1 VNRRRYLAALATA
14 SLGVAAGCS
23 SLGGPGARRDGGD
36 GTTATGAGTA
46 TRETATP
53 TAEPPPTADIS
64 IPVSESDLDRAAP
77 RDAIPAIT
85 DPVFGADWSG
95 VEYEIERDD
104 GNVTHTPRLS
114 FEDRVI
120 GVIRDGEPRA
130 YPLKLLDW
138 HEVVNDAFAGPLLV
152 TYCPVC
158 KSALVAERTVD
169 GEPAEFGVS
178 GFLYRANLVLYDDRT
193 ESLWSQLLATA
204 IRGPAAG
211 TELSLVPST
220 VTSWGRW
227 RAENGDTT
235 VLLPPPESDT
245 VLGGVRYN
253 YNLDVYGRRRRI
265 AERYPDYGPLGG
277 LEWTD
282 ERLRRRAVVLGV
294 SVGDEAVAYP
304 ARAVAAEGPIEDE
317 VGGRPI
323 VVAQGPDDSLV
334 AYDRRVRGELLSFA
348 DGADWHLRAGGSTW
362 SVVDGEAADGP
373 HEGQRLTRIEG
384 ARQLYWAAWLQFNPE
399 TVVFGRDDGA

>member
-1 VNRRRYLAALATA
+1 VNRRRYLAALSAVA
-14 SLGVAAGCS
+14 VGGAAGCS
-23 SLGGPGARRDGGD
+23 ALDARVGPTGDDGSETTESGAREATSP
-36 GTTATGAGTA
+36 TTAA
-46 TRETATP
+46 
-53 TAEPPPTADIS
+53 PPPAEDIS
-64 IPVSESDLDRAAP
+64 IPVAESELDRAAP

-85 DPVFGADWSG
+85 DPVFGEDWSG
-95 VEYEIERDD
+95 VEYEIERED
-104 GNVTHTPRLS
+104 GSATQTPRLS

-120 GVIRDGEPRA
+120 GVVRDGEARA

-138 HEVVNDAFAGPLLV
+138 HEVVNDEFGGPLLV

-158 KSALVAERTVD
+158 DSALVADRAVD
-169 GEPAEFGVS
+169 GEATTFGVS
-178 GFLYRANLVLYDDRT
+178 GFLYRANLVLYDAHT

-204 IRGPAAG
+204 IRGSAAG
-211 TELSLVPST
+211 SELSLVPST

-227 RAENGDTT
+227 RAENGDTE
-235 VLLPPPESDT
+235 VLLPPPVSDT

-253 YNLDVYGRRRRI
+253 YSLDVYGRKRRV
-265 AERYPDYGPLGG
+265 AERYPDYGPLGS

-282 ERLRRRAVVLGV
+282 ERLRRRTPVLGV
-294 SVGDEAVAYP
+294 SAGEEAIAYP

-334 AYDRRVRGELLSFA
+334 AYDRRFDGELLSFA
-348 DGADWHLRAGGSTW
+348 DADDWHLRAGGSTW

-373 HEGQRLTRIEG
+373 HEGKRLRRVDG
-384 ARQLYWAAWLQFNPE
+384 ARRLYWAAWLQFHPE
-399 TVVFGRDDGA
+399 TTVFGVDG

>member
-1 VNRRRYLAALATA
+1 MNRRRYLAALTSVSVGA
-14 SLGVAAGCS
+14 VAGCS
-23 SLGGPGARRDGGD
+23 SLRSNASPPGADDGE
-36 GTTATGAGTA
+36 TTATA
-46 TRETATP
+46 TREPVAPTTAG
-53 TAEPPPTADIS
+53 PPAAADIS
-64 IPVSESDLDRAAP
+64 IPVSESELDRAAP

-85 DPVFGADWSG
+85 DPVFGEDWSG
-95 VEYEIERDD
+95 VEYEIERED
-104 GNVTHTPRLS
+104 GSVTHTPRLS

-120 GVIRDGEPRA
+120 GVVRDGEARA

-138 HEVVNDAFAGPLLV
+138 HEVVNDGFAGPLLV

-158 KSALVAERTVD
+158 NSALVADRGVD
-169 GEPAEFGVS
+169 GEPTRFGVS
-178 GFLYRANLVLYDDRT
+178 GFLYRANLVMYDDRT

-204 IRGPAAG
+204 IRGPVAG

-253 YNLDVYGRRRRI
+253 YDLDIYGRKRRV
-265 AERYPDYGPLGG
+265 AERYPDTGPLGS
-277 LEWTD
+277 LKWTD
-282 ERLRRRAVVLGV
+282 DRLRRRTPVLGV
-294 SVGDEAVAYP
+294 SAAGEAVAYP
-304 ARAVAAEGPIEDE
+304 ARAVAAEGPVADA

-334 AYDRRVRGELLSFA
+334 AYDRRFDGELLSFA
-348 DGADWHLRAGGSTW
+348 DADDWHLRAGGSTW

-373 HEGQRLTRIEG
+373 HAGRRLTRVGG
-384 ARQLYWAAWLQFNPE
+384 ARQLYWAAWLQFHPE
-399 TVVFGRDDGA
+399 TAVFGVDG